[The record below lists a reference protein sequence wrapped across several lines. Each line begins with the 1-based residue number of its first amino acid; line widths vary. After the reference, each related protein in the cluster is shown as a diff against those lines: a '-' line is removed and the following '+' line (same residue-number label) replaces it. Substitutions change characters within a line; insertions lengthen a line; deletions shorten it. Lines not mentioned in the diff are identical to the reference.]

1 MAETL
6 PVGKMLP
13 VKWEPV
19 MKNRALIEIEG
30 IDYFLVKSFSAPQVQ
45 VEKVDIHWI
54 NVQRKVA
61 AKMTFQPMN
70 VTLNQAIAPNATQ
83 QIQEWLRLSTEYIS
97 GRSGYSDFYKRDI
110 VIKVLD
116 PIGNVINR
124 WEIRGAFLTDAN
136 FGEFSHESAE
146 VQEIQLS
153 IEYDVAYCTH

>member
-19 MKNRALIEIEG
+19 MKNRAILEIEG
-30 IDYFLVKSFSAPQVQ
+30 LDYFLVKSFAAPEVQ

-61 AKMTFQPMN
+61 SKMTFQPMN
-70 VTLNQAIAPNATQ
+70 VTLNQAIAPNAAQ

-110 VIKVLD
+110 AIKVLD
-116 PIGNVINR
+116 PVGNVINR
-124 WEIRGAFLTDAN
+124 WDIRGAFLTSAN

-146 VQEIQLS
+146 VQEIQLT
-153 IEYDVAYCTH
+153 IEYEIAALSF